1 MYCQTRTEAINNKN
15 DTVPKN
21 INATRNANRII
32 CKGEI
37 LNWPPRLPTPITAFT
52 ASLIKD
58 HHV

>member
-32 CKGEI
+32 RKGEI
-37 LNWPPRLPTPITAFT
+37 LKWPPRLPTPITAFT